1 MPSRLIPCCLAGLA
15 SAALILSC
23 AAQVMRDP
31 GTMPDGRRMPIPG
44 LPQHP
49 AQNPAA
55 SSTGTA
61 AQHATAQDAPV
72 NQAPSLPAAPT
83 TAPSLLDKPAQAAKI
98 TLADGRL
105 SVDADNSSLTEILHQ
120 LAASSGM
127 TVDGISRDQR
137 IFGKYGPGNP
147 RDILSSLLDDAGYNV
162 IMLGA
167 SRTGAPRE
175 LILSERTNSPVA
187 SPEPNRIAQQD
198 NEDQE
203 EVPLNTNPP
212 AGEEPPRPPVP
223 PIPGQNPNGSI
234 RTPQQMLMELQQM
247 RQRQQQEQQ
256 ANPQ

>member
-1 MPSRLIPCCLAGLA
+1 
-15 SAALILSC
+15 
-23 AAQVMRDP
+23 
-31 GTMPDGRRMPIPG
+31 MPIPG

-49 AQNPAA
+49 PQNPAQSA
-55 SSTGTA
+55 TPA
-61 AQHATAQDAPV
+61 PAQPEAAPV
-72 NQAPSLPAAPT
+72 REAPAAPAAPLST
-83 TAPSLLDKPAQAAKI
+83 PSLLDKPAQPARI

-105 SVDADNSSLTEILHQ
+105 SVDADNSSLTDILHQ

-127 TVDGISRDQR
+127 KVDGISRDQR
-137 IFGKYGPGNP
+137 VFGKYGPGNP

-167 SRTGAPRE
+167 FRTGAPRE
-175 LILSERTNSPVA
+175 LILSQRTNSPVA
-187 SPEPNRIAQQD
+187 SSEPNRIAQQD

-203 EVPLNTNPP
+203 DTPLNMNPP

>member
-1 MPSRLIPCCLAGLA
+1 M
-15 SAALILSC
+15 
-23 AAQVMRDP
+23 QDP

-44 LPQHP
+44 LRQHAGQNPPQP
-49 AQNPAA
+49 TPQNPAA
-55 SSTGTA
+55 PAQPGHSQSKSSDFAGA
-61 AQHATAQDAPV
+61 A
-72 NQAPSLPAAPT
+72 PAAPAPAPQAL

-98 TLADGRL
+98 TLAHGRL
-105 SVDADNSSLTEILHQ
+105 AVDADNSSLTEILHQ

-167 SRTGAPRE
+167 TSAGAPRE
-175 LILSERTNSPVA
+175 LILSERTNTPA
-187 SPEPNRIAQQD
+187 ATPEPNRIAQQD

-203 EVPLNTNPP
+203 ETPLNMNPP
-212 AGEEPPRPPVP
+212 AGDEPPRPPVP

>member
-1 MPSRLIPCCLAGLA
+1 MPSRLIPYCLAFLA
-15 SAALILSC
+15 SAALTVSC
-23 AAQVMRDP
+23 AGQVMRDP

-49 AQNPAA
+49 QVKPAA
-55 SSTGTA
+55 ATSA
-61 AQHATAQDAPV
+61 APAQPAVPQDATV
-72 NQAPSLPAAPT
+72 NQAPAAPSGPV
-83 TAPSLLDKPAQAAKI
+83 TAPSLLDQPAQPAKI
-98 TLADGRL
+98 ALANGRL
-105 SVDADNSSLTEILHQ
+105 SVEADNSSLTEILHQ

-127 TVDGISRDQR
+127 KVDGISRDQR
-137 IFGKYGPGNP
+137 IFGRYGPGNP

-167 SRTGAPRE
+167 TMKGAPRE
-175 LILSERTNSPVA
+175 LILSERTNTPVA
-187 SPEPNRIAQQD
+187 SAEPNRIAQQD

-203 EVPLNTNPP
+203 ETPLNMNPP
-212 AGEEPPRPPVP
+212 AGEEPPRPPVQ

>member
-1 MPSRLIPCCLAGLA
+1 M
-15 SAALILSC
+15 
-23 AAQVMRDP
+23 QDP

-44 LPQHP
+44 LRQHP
-49 AQNPAA
+49 EQNPSQPTQTSPASAQPGPAQGPAVNPAA
-55 SSTGTA
+55 
-61 AQHATAQDAPV
+61 DA
-72 NQAPSLPAAPT
+72 PAAPAQPR
-83 TAPSLLDKPAQAAKI
+83 TAPSLLDQPAQPARVM
-98 TLADGRL
+98 LAHGRL
-105 SVDADNSSLTEILHQ
+105 SVDADNSSLTQILHQ

-127 TVDGISRDQR
+127 TVDGISQDQR

-167 SRTGAPRE
+167 TTTGAPRE
-175 LILSERTNSPVA
+175 LILSERTNTPA
-187 SPEPNRIAQQD
+187 ATPEPNRIAQQD

-203 EVPLNTNPP
+203 ETPLNMNPP
-212 AGEEPPRPPVP
+212 AGDEPPRPPVP
-223 PIPGQNPNGSI
+223 PIPGQNANGSI